1 MLHRHLTYT
10 EKCELSSPSCQYSYW
25 VLYIE
30 KHPMGI
36 FSIPENKPKKPKHF
50 QDRDGV
56 PFKIHP
62 HVSVA

>member
-1 MLHRHLTYT
+1 
-10 EKCELSSPSCQYSYW
+10 
-25 VLYIE
+25 
-30 KHPMGI
+30 MGI
-36 FSIPENKPKKPKHF
+36 FSIPENKPKKLKHF